1 MPQLQTQGG
10 MIRVPAGIWT
20 IDPAHSSVGFK
31 IRHLMIANVRGHFS
45 DFDGTVEA
53 AEDDP
58 VNSRVWGTVKVASIS
73 TGDPQRDEHLKSPDF
88 FDAARYPEITFES
101 TRVRHLDGGTYE
113 VAGDLMIKGVTRE
126 VELNATVE
134 GTAVDP
140 WGVERVGISVRGTI
154 NRNDFG
160 LTWQQKLAAGGL
172 LVGEEVQLLVDVS
185 AVRA

>member
-1 MPQLQTQGG
+1 
-10 MIRVPAGIWT
+10 
-20 IDPAHSSVGFK
+20 
-31 IRHLMIANVRGHFS
+31 MIANVRGHFS

-140 WGVERVGISVRGTI
+140 WGVEPTVHLGARDDQPQQLRPDVAAEACCRRTPRRRRGPAPGRRLRGPSLTPFDGRRV
-154 NRNDFG
+154 
-160 LTWQQKLAAGGL
+160 AG
-172 LVGEEVQLLVDVS
+172 
-185 AVRA
+185 A